1 MTKVSVD
8 NLIMDI
14 LDDDFVQI
22 FKPIHIMQYLLGTL
36 QVKIKYGFV
45 TTTSY
50 GYDVFSI
57 FVWLIHIISM
67 FVFIVYCESSTDSI
81 LTDFYLKLGHILN
94 GLIIAMVTIKN
105 FYNGNS
111 SSQLYVKLQKID
123 RDLGMKNSI
132 KLNKRVSVLS
142 KVFVGMFFICSVVCV
157 VWSIVLYLYVMNM
170 KVSCAVVFIVEL
182 PILGNYMDMILIFF
196 QMYFI
201 VLRFECV
208 VTILKEK
215 INTHVCV
222 AKKIETFFVSKELC
236 TDEKMWSRLTLS
248 LRDFINALDDLINV
262 HQFTIF
268 GLTCEFI
275 ILDIILIQSIITTIK
290 QQMSINIYS
299 LINIIPVVTLL
310 LFILLLSVMVE
321 IIKSKISNSRKLC
334 TNILRFSIDAARN
347 DIKQIL
353 LLLEVKEISIYDIY
367 SLDGQLPLNL
377 VAITATYTIVLL
389 QFALL
394 L

>member
-1 MTKVSVD
+1 MTKVGINKLS
-8 NLIMDI
+8 MDM

-22 FKPIHIMQYLLGTL
+22 FKPIHKMQYILGTL
-36 QVKIKYGFV
+36 QVEIKYGFA

-57 FVWLIHIISM
+57 FVWLIHIMSM

-132 KLNKRVSVLS
+132 KLNKRVSILS
-142 KVFVGMFFICSVVCV
+142 KVFVGMFFICSVI
-157 VWSIVLYLYVMNM
+157 WSIVLYLYVMNM

-201 VLRFECV
+201 VIRFECV

-215 INTHVCV
+215 INKHVSMS
-222 AKKIETFFVSKELC
+222 KKIETFFVTNEVC
-236 TDEKMWSRLTLS
+236 TDEKMWNRLTMT
-248 LRDFINALDDLINV
+248 LRDFINALDDLVNV
-262 HQFTIF
+262 HQFTVS
-268 GLTCEFI
+268 
-275 ILDIILIQSIITTIK
+275 SICQI
-290 QQMSINIYS
+290 
-299 LINIIPVVTLL
+299 
-310 LFILLLSVMVE
+310 
-321 IIKSKISNSRKLC
+321 SK
-334 TNILRFSIDAARN
+334 
-347 DIKQIL
+347 
-353 LLLEVKEISIYDIY
+353 
-367 SLDGQLPLNL
+367 
-377 VAITATYTIVLL
+377 
-389 QFALL
+389 
-394 L
+394 